1 MKQKSTFL
9 ILLVFF
15 SFVLVETVRAADTTP
30 PSPPVITSHVNGSLL
45 SDSTPFLQGTAE
57 ALSTVEVFIDGI
69 SAGATP
75 ASVAGTWGFTTPLM
89 LEGAHQLSA
98 TATDGSSNIS
108 ELSTIINVTV
118 DVTPPAIPVITSPL
132 HLSSTQDKTPTISGT
147 AEAGT
152 TVEVFMNGISRGI
165 TSTIGTN
172 WSLTTATLPVA
183 AYLVTARTF
192 DAAGNASSLTA
203 AISLTVYT
211 DACPADPAKL
221 APGLCGCGLIED
233 TGDSDGDSII
243 NCLDSSP
250 NGGFNISGTVTLLD
264 LDNSPFPGAIVVA
277 GIRSGTSN
285 DSGSFT
291 LNDVPIGSYTVT
303 ASAVGYKFYP
313 EAGYSVNV
321 ATAPLTLQFTAEPV
335 VPNPAFGFWN
345 GFLGMI
351 NILEIMNLNTTT
363 AMQVSLTLY
372 SIGGSGSQITQ
383 SWTIPPLTQ
392 QDIILNDL
400 QGFEKDTY
408 GMLKLAA
415 SHDDFAGR
423 VTLYYPDSSAATDY
437 HYAFSYSEP
446 LHNFNKGT
454 SAVIYNSY
462 HPGNNP
468 ADHSNS
474 VYNWLTVANLEST
487 EQDYTIRRYNMAGNL
502 VSQQS
507 ITVPPLGRRDIDGG
521 HVVPG
526 PENVGTNLI
535 IPNNPSAHYLAAI
548 VRYAEGSNQNPYD
561 YAFAVPASTGNSS
574 WLYAPFLT
582 DQSDSRTVT
591 ENYVEVANLLESDIA
606 LELLFVGSDG
616 TALSQQTMT
625 MPALS
630 QRHFPAPTSV
640 GAETL
645 GFVKMKSNTP
655 SALVAQSVVYIR
667 NRAQGYI
674 ETAYASVAR
683 GVYGFNAYTSYNSF
697 IGLSNEMQL
706 INVSTS
712 SINASLTLPDKI
724 PTTSAMYS
732 GKTSVVSLTPPAVN
746 ADSYGIVKLSTNRA
760 GSLGAEILRKRVLS
774 SGVTEFGIS
783 LSAR

>member
-1 MKQKSTFL
+1 MRQILTLL
-9 ILLVFF
+9 IALVFF
-15 SFVLVETVRAADTTP
+15 NILLPNVVHAADITP
-30 PSPPVITSHVNGSLL
+30 PLPPVITSHINGSLL
-45 SDSTPFLQGTAE
+45 SISTPYLQGTAE
-57 ALSTVEVFIDGI
+57 ALSSVEIFIDGV

-75 ASVAGTWGFTTPLM
+75 TSVAGTWGFTTPLI

-98 TATDGSSNIS
+98 TATDGSSNVS
-108 ELSTIINVTV
+108 GLSAIINVTV
-118 DVTPPAIPVITSPL
+118 DVTPPAMPAITSPL

-165 TSTIGTN
+165 TATIGTN
-172 WSLTTATLPVA
+172 WNLTTSTLPVA

-192 DAAGNASSLTA
+192 DAAGNASGLTA

-211 DACPADPAKL
+211 DSCPTDPAKL
-221 APGLCGCGLIED
+221 APGFCGCGVVED
-233 TGDSDGDSII
+233 TGDSDGDSVI

-250 NGGFNISGTVTLLD
+250 NGGFNISGTVKLLD
-264 LDNSPFPGAIVVA
+264 LDSSPLSGAVVVA
-277 GIRSGTSN
+277 GIRSTTSN
-285 DSGSFT
+285 SSGSFT

-313 EAGYSVNV
+313 EVGYSVNV
-321 ATAPLTLQFTAEPV
+321 ATGPLTLHFTAEPV

-345 GFLGMI
+345 GFIGMI
-351 NILEIMNLNTTT
+351 NILEVMNLNATT

-423 VTLYYPDSSAATDY
+423 VTLYYPDSSASADY

-468 ADHSNS
+468 ADINNS
-474 VYNWLTVANLEST
+474 VYNWLTVANLENS
-487 EQDYTIRRYNMAGNL
+487 EQGYTIKRYNMTGDL
-502 VSQQS
+502 VSQQT
-507 ITVPPLGRRDIDGG
+507 ITVPPLGRRDVDGG

-526 PENVGTNLI
+526 PGNVGTNLI
-535 IPNNPSAHYLAAI
+535 IPDNASAHYLAAI

-574 WLYAPFLT
+574 WLYAPFVT

-591 ENYVEVANLLESDIA
+591 ENYVEVANLLESDIS
-606 LELLFVGSDG
+606 LDLQFIGNDG
-616 TALSQQTMT
+616 AILSQTT
-625 MPALS
+625 VKMPALS
-630 QRHFPAPTSV
+630 QRHFPAPSST
-640 GAETL
+640 GTRTF
-645 GFVKMKSNTP
+645 GYVKMKSNLP
-655 SALVAQSVVYIR
+655 LALVAQSVVYIR
-667 NRAQGYI
+667 NRTQGYI
-674 ETAYASVAR
+674 ETAYASVAH
-683 GVYGFNAYTSYNSF
+683 GVYGFNAYTSFNSF

-706 INVSTS
+706 MNVSTS
-712 SINASLTLPDKI
+712 SINATLTLPGKS
-724 PTTSAMYS
+724 PTTSPMTS
-732 GKTSVVSLTPPAVN
+732 GTNNIISLTPPAVS

-760 GSLGAEILRKRVLS
+760 GSLGAEVLRKRVLS